1 MEKLNSNIFK
11 KFILGLASVF
21 CSCALYVSVANA
33 KLADE
38 YTNVT
43 SLAEQAEIQNNFV
56 SQKYIAT
63 TTTKELASN
72 IADYTTI
79 EEKPAKKNKVKDFF
93 TTNKAKNTTFALIGA
108 SAFLTAVLGI
118 SFGGKK
124 LHNKYKESKKNKYTP
139 GIVCNFTHPNNF
151 SITSKKR

>member
-56 SQKYIAT
+56 SQKDIAT
-63 TTTKELASN
+63 TEELDIN
-72 IADYTTI
+72 IADYSTI
-79 EEKPAKKNKVKDFF
+79 EEKPAKRNKVKDFF
-93 TTNKAKNTTFALIGA
+93 TKDKAKNTAFVAIGA
-108 SAFLTAVLGI
+108 GATLLALVIG
-118 SFGGKK
+118 FGGKK
-124 LHNKYKESKKNKYTP
+124 GYNKYKAHKDSKKD
-139 GIVCNFTHPNNF
+139 
-151 SITSKKR
+151 